1 MTQPYRTADL
11 YEAAALYATG
21 ERLVDIDTAKKP
33 YGFIFE
39 DATVG
44 KIKSLEYANNEL
56 AGLLKDYADAVKLLK
71 AKVNT
76 L

>member
-1 MTQPYRTADL
+1 MNQTYRTADL
-11 YEAAALYATG
+11 YEAAALYTTG
-21 ERLVDIDTAKKP
+21 EKLVDIDTERKP

-44 KIKSLEYANNEL
+44 KIKAIEYANNEL
-56 AGLLKDYADAVKLLK
+56 AVLAKDYADAVKLLK